1 MSILFSWLSPLRAIC
16 MAIDGVLYSLL
27 DNAYDLVIKL
37 STAELLKHSTI
48 KSLTGNL
55 YIIFGVVA
63 FFRLAL
69 LLVNAIID
77 PEKLN
82 EKGKGLS
89 NIFFRV
95 VGMVILLAV
104 TPFLFEKSY
113 DLQEKIVGADASKN
127 IIFKTLL
134 GNNANIAS
142 SKNSNAGKALQNIAL
157 SSLITI
163 DENYLVNN
171 DHCNIG
177 KKNSKGEDCG
187 FYPLTCVSDG
197 KGKCIPQGGYIYG
210 ENCNWANCQ
219 NAVDVYNTMYIN
231 EDMSPAKLA
240 QYVGTSGKIKIDKEE
255 QEVYVYNYMFIITGV
270 VGVAMTYIIIS
281 FAIDIAVRMFELIVL
296 EILSP
301 LFIATFVDPKS
312 AQSGPFK
319 NWLSAVGK
327 SYASLYIR
335 LAIIALMVLLV
346 SIINQSKMFQ
356 SMGDVSGWAKIF
368 MVIGLLIFAKKA
380 PKWIGDMIGI
390 KGDGGLGGL
399 SIGKKLGGMAL
410 AGGLAS
416 KGLDKAKSGL
426 KKQAKRVG
434 AGMINRVGADI
445 GGSLAG
451 IQSAKRNALGD
462 KSLRSI
468 RENEMKRTGS
478 KIKANAAAVKSF
490 FNKDDRDA
498 RKEALRNAKADGSL
512 DLKNAAKEGKMRARV
527 EGTDAALDGNFKS
540 AGSLSRS
547 VKKTYDPNYKT
558 HDERVRSD
566 AESKYYSNAGAFNIS
581 EIERQ
586 KKVQQD
592 LDESRKILG
601 RQTYADEKGD
611 IYLDEAHSMPAI
623 YNEKTLKKF
632 VGEYAT
638 NYGDLGTGVIFG
650 AGEGVLM
657 TDSDKTLTIN
667 DNGTLRELNVPA
679 GTLLKEK
686 IVDQNG
692 KKVISYEALT
702 ENGTF
707 KDKNGNAV
715 DVNLANSS
723 QIRQTADGYEVVDG
737 NNNIVMKAR
746 QNRDQA
752 GNVIG
757 VELSNSTG
765 QIVNNSTDSNG
776 NVVLAASK
784 ILTEYGMQYAGKTA
798 NGRDDSVLAKQL
810 DAAFASMKD
819 KIAANVVKYEGDIG
833 SVKQHKIELQTKLT
847 QQQEQILQISNNTQ
861 YGKAITELQE
871 ITRTKSHE
879 TDRIQ
884 QFTGWID
891 SMTSSGNDSINVGGY
906 IYSKDE
912 VEKMRSDST
921 KALRDLS
928 EKESELNLWINNNP
942 NEKTKHDSIITSL
955 SSSINEIKEALEEAD
970 KDISVL
976 EVEKNKIDKVASPL
990 RIDGEIINSNNY
1002 NNHSEKLSKDVEK
1015 FKKIADGSMG
1025 EFPSKSN
1032 E

>member
-127 IIFKTLL
+127 IIFKTIL

-163 DENYLVNN
+163 DENYLVNG
-171 DHCNIG
+171 DQCNIG
-177 KKNSKGEDCG
+177 KKNSEGKDCG

-197 KGKCIPQGGYIYG
+197 KGKCTPQGGYIYG
-210 ENCNWANCQ
+210 ENCKWANCQ
-219 NAVDVYNTMYIN
+219 KAVDLYNEMYVG

-356 SMGDVSGWAKIF
+356 SMGEVSGWAKIF

-416 KGLDKAKSGL
+416 KGLDKLKGQGKKTLDNTGKKAKNALDRVFSGAVAANEARKQSKDLASRGELRDANGNPISRKTYSQMARDAAMAKAKAEQL
-426 KKQAKRVG
+426 KNPENDFRMFKGIRDKYASIAADVNPNFESSKDKKIKSATEDAQAKLKM
-434 AGMINRVGADI
+434 AGLDEVSMGKKIKDAKDLALTKDLYGSKMSKVDKMANPLNAEQMNNSYAKFFNGSIPTTEKDIQMAAYAASIGAD
-445 GGSLAG
+445 
-451 IQSAKRNALGD
+451 
-462 KSLRSI
+462 SI
-468 RENEMKRTGS
+468 
-478 KIKANAAAVKSF
+478 
-490 FNKDDRDA
+490 DA
-498 RKEALRNAKADGSL
+498 Q
-512 DLKNAAKEGKMRARV
+512 
-527 EGTDAALDGNFKS
+527 GN
-540 AGSLSRS
+540 
-547 VKKTYDPNYKT
+547 
-558 HDERVRSD
+558 
-566 AESKYYSNAGAFNIS
+566 I
-581 EIERQ
+581 
-586 KKVQQD
+586 
-592 LDESRKILG
+592 
-601 RQTYADEKGD
+601 
-611 IYLDEAHSMPAI
+611 M
-623 YNEKTLKKF
+623 
-632 VGEYAT
+632 
-638 NYGDLGTGVIFG
+638 
-650 AGEGVLM
+650 
-657 TDSDKTLTIN
+657 
-667 DNGTLRELNVPA
+667 
-679 GTLLKEK
+679 
-686 IVDQNG
+686 
-692 KKVISYEALT
+692 
-702 ENGTF
+702 
-707 KDKNGNAV
+707 KNGQILV
-715 DVNLANSS
+715 SS
-723 QIRQTADGYEVVDG
+723 ENVDG
-737 NNNIVMKAR
+737 NVASYVNNANPYLKQLWATTAYENNMQTQNEFGSVSENLVKSNQRLREAIIQRDQFLSNNPAPALDDPSYADYQRNLAVFENNITSATSDYNTYKNEKEKLV
-746 QNRDQA
+746 
-752 GNVIG
+752 
-757 VELSNSTG
+757 
-765 QIVNNSTDSNG
+765 
-776 NVVLAASK
+776 
-784 ILTEYGMQYAGKTA
+784 TEYKKTVGLNADNVTTKEPGDADGTVQVNGKYINKYGEYEVITAQDGSKQYK
-798 NGRDDSVLAKQL
+798 
-810 DAAFASMKD
+810 F
-819 KIAANVVKYEGDIG
+819 
-833 SVKQHKIELQTKLT
+833 
-847 QQQEQILQISNNTQ
+847 
-861 YGKAITELQE
+861 
-871 ITRTKSHE
+871 
-879 TDRIQ
+879 
-884 QFTGWID
+884 
-891 SMTSSGNDSINVGGY
+891 
-906 IYSKDE
+906 
-912 VEKMRSDST
+912 VEKDMSDYF
-921 KALRDLS
+921 DLITQ
-928 EKESELNLWINNNP
+928 KMDDKLNG
-942 NEKTKHDSIITSL
+942 
-955 SSSINEIKEALEEAD
+955 A
-970 KDISVL
+970 
-976 EVEKNKIDKVASPL
+976 
-990 RIDGEIINSNNY
+990 
-1002 NNHSEKLSKDVEK
+1002 K
-1015 FKKIADGSMG
+1015 FKKKLDTIKEEYSI
-1025 EFPSKSN
+1025 ESKKVEN
-1032 E
+1032 KN

>member
-63 FFRLAL
+63 FFRLAM
-69 LLVNAIID
+69 LLVNSIID

-127 IIFKTLL
+127 IIFKTIL

-163 DENYLVNN
+163 DENYLVNG
-171 DHCNIG
+171 DQCNIG
-177 KKNSKGEDCG
+177 KKNSKGKDCG

-197 KGKCIPQGGYIYG
+197 KGKCTPQGGYVYDVSK
-210 ENCNWANCQ
+210 CDWPNCQ
-219 NAVDVYNTMYIN
+219 KAVDLYNEMYVG

-356 SMGDVSGWAKIF
+356 SMGEVSGWAKIF

-416 KGLDKAKSGL
+416 KGLDKLKGQGKKTLDNTGKKAKNALDRVFSGAVAANEARKQSKDLASRGELRDANGNPISRKTYSQMARDAAMAKAKAEQL
-426 KKQAKRVG
+426 KNPENDFRMFKGIRDKYASIAADVNPNFESSKDKKIKIATEDAQAKLKM
-434 AGMINRVGADI
+434 AGLDEVSMGKKIKDAKDLALTKDLYGSKMSKVDKMANPLNAEQMNNSYAKFFNGSIPTTEKDIQMAAYAASIGAD
-445 GGSLAG
+445 
-451 IQSAKRNALGD
+451 
-462 KSLRSI
+462 SI
-468 RENEMKRTGS
+468 
-478 KIKANAAAVKSF
+478 
-490 FNKDDRDA
+490 DA
-498 RKEALRNAKADGSL
+498 Q
-512 DLKNAAKEGKMRARV
+512 
-527 EGTDAALDGNFKS
+527 GN
-540 AGSLSRS
+540 
-547 VKKTYDPNYKT
+547 
-558 HDERVRSD
+558 
-566 AESKYYSNAGAFNIS
+566 I
-581 EIERQ
+581 
-586 KKVQQD
+586 
-592 LDESRKILG
+592 
-601 RQTYADEKGD
+601 
-611 IYLDEAHSMPAI
+611 M
-623 YNEKTLKKF
+623 
-632 VGEYAT
+632 
-638 NYGDLGTGVIFG
+638 
-650 AGEGVLM
+650 
-657 TDSDKTLTIN
+657 
-667 DNGTLRELNVPA
+667 
-679 GTLLKEK
+679 
-686 IVDQNG
+686 
-692 KKVISYEALT
+692 
-702 ENGTF
+702 
-707 KDKNGNAV
+707 KNGQILV
-715 DVNLANSS
+715 SS
-723 QIRQTADGYEVVDG
+723 ENVDG
-737 NNNIVMKAR
+737 NVASYVNNANPYLKQLWATTAYENNMQTQNEFGSVSENLVKSNQRLREAIIQRDQFLSNNPAPALDDPSYADYQRNLAVFENNITSATSDYNTYKNEKEKLV
-746 QNRDQA
+746 
-752 GNVIG
+752 
-757 VELSNSTG
+757 
-765 QIVNNSTDSNG
+765 
-776 NVVLAASK
+776 
-784 ILTEYGMQYAGKTA
+784 TEYKKTVGLNADNVTTKEPGDADGTVQVNGKYINKYGEYEVITAQDGSKQYK
-798 NGRDDSVLAKQL
+798 
-810 DAAFASMKD
+810 F
-819 KIAANVVKYEGDIG
+819 
-833 SVKQHKIELQTKLT
+833 
-847 QQQEQILQISNNTQ
+847 
-861 YGKAITELQE
+861 
-871 ITRTKSHE
+871 
-879 TDRIQ
+879 
-884 QFTGWID
+884 
-891 SMTSSGNDSINVGGY
+891 
-906 IYSKDE
+906 
-912 VEKMRSDST
+912 VEKDMSDYF
-921 KALRDLS
+921 DLITQ
-928 EKESELNLWINNNP
+928 KMDDKLNG
-942 NEKTKHDSIITSL
+942 
-955 SSSINEIKEALEEAD
+955 A
-970 KDISVL
+970 
-976 EVEKNKIDKVASPL
+976 
-990 RIDGEIINSNNY
+990 
-1002 NNHSEKLSKDVEK
+1002 K
-1015 FKKIADGSMG
+1015 FKKKLDTIKEEYSI
-1025 EFPSKSN
+1025 ESKKVEN
-1032 E
+1032 KN